1 MTTPPAA
8 CSVLDAVLQQ
18 HRQRLLAVLCKR
30 LDIPALAEDALQ
42 EACIEAWQH
51 WPCQGLPLSP
61 QAWLLKVA
69 YRKALDQ
76 LRTQARAAQRVAA
89 SQLQEALLG
98 RDSPAPLP
106 DVQLRLIF
114 SCCHPSLSIK
124 SQVALTLR
132 TVCRVPTADIAS
144 LFLDK
149 ETAMSQR
156 LSRAKAQLARSGGS
170 CNTLPPEQ
178 WPDRLPSVLATLYL
192 IHTTGY
198 QAPPPQA
205 VAWCEEAV
213 YLARLL
219 VELCPGHAEA
229 EGLLALMLLN
239 DARRSAR
246 LDADGASVPPAQQ
259 NRALWQTNKIR
270 EGQHWLHT
278 ALARKRA
285 GPRQLQA
292 AISACHMAEPV
303 ADWPQIAQ
311 LYTLLLT
318 MTPTPVIRL
327 NHAVALAECGH
338 LTTALHLLEA
348 LRPTLRGYQPFYAAE
363 AALLARAGDTHAAR
377 QAYAQALAL
386 TRQAHDRRFLQRQV
400 ALLE

>member
-1 MTTPPAA
+1 MATSTAA
-8 CSVLDAVLQQ
+8 FSVLDAVLQQ

-30 LDIPALAEDALQ
+30 LGTQALAEDALQ
-42 EACIEAWQH
+42 EACMAALQH

-61 QAWLLKVA
+61 QAWLLRVA

-76 LRTQARAAQRVAA
+76 LRTQARAAQRAAA

-98 RDSPAPLP
+98 QDSPTPFP

-114 SCCHPSLSIK
+114 SCCHPSLSTK
-124 SQVALTLR
+124 SRVALTLR
-132 TVCRVPTADIAS
+132 TVCRVPTADIAR

-149 ETAMSQR
+149 EAAMGQR
-156 LSRAKAQLARSGGS
+156 LSRAKAQLAQSGGS
-170 CNTLPPEQ
+170 CEALPPEQ

-205 VAWCEEAV
+205 VVWCEEAL
-213 YLARLL
+213 YLTRLL
-219 VELCPGHAEA
+219 VALCPDQAEA

-246 LDADGASVPPAQQ
+246 MDTSGASVPPAQQ
-259 NRALWQTNKIR
+259 NRALWNVDKIR

-278 ALARKRA
+278 ALARKQA
-285 GPRQLQA
+285 GPHQLQA

-303 ADWPQIAQ
+303 ADWPQIVQ

-318 MTPTPVIRL
+318 MTPTPVVRL
-327 NHAVALAECGH
+327 NHAVALAECGQ
-338 LTTALHLLEA
+338 LTTALHLLAA

-386 TRQAHDRRFLQRQV
+386 TRQAHDRLFLQRQV